1 MHRAWDDILLPIGGA
16 LQRRCYVD
24 EVTSS
29 KNRSDRVGVDVKE
42 SQPTDVSQLNVDAL
56 ALMMRERRET
66 SGLSIRQT
74 AAAAEVSF
82 MTLSRVESGS
92 QPDLTTFLRL
102 CAWLHVR
109 PETFF
114 VYGSR
119 RETSTVEAVTKHLAA
134 DPRLKGDAA
143 ARIAAMVKDLY
154 DALASEPAARPA
166 VACHLRAAS
175 VLRPGVPDR
184 LGGLLKDMQ
193 ARLLEKDLAGE
204 L

>member
-1 MHRAWDDILLPIGGA
+1 MYRILA
-16 LQRRCYVD
+16 VACVARCHIA
-24 EVTSS
+24 VTFELVPSS
-29 KNRSDRVGVDVKE
+29 KTRSVQREIADVA
-42 SQPTDVSQLNVDAL
+42 SPTGEVSQLDLDAL
-56 ALMMRERRET
+56 ALMLRERREDA
-66 SGLSIRQT
+66 GLSIRQA

-102 CAWLHVR
+102 CSWLHVR

-114 VYGSR
+114 VYGTHR
-119 RETSTVEAVTKHLAA
+119 DPSTVETVTRHLAA

-143 ARIAAMVKDLY
+143 ARIASMVKDLY
-154 DALASEPAARPA
+154 SALAVEPPARPA
-166 VACHLRAAS
+166 IACHLRAAS

-193 ARLLEKDLAGE
+193 ARLLELDSAGA

>member
-1 MHRAWDDILLPIGGA
+1 MSH
-16 LQRRCYVD
+16 RCYGVVVPSNDRSSERDVSPTAD
-24 EVTSS
+24 E
-29 KNRSDRVGVDVKE
+29 
-42 SQPTDVSQLNVDAL
+42 VSQLDLDAL
-56 ALMMRERRET
+56 ALMLRERREGA
-66 SGLSIRQT
+66 GLSIRQA

-102 CAWLHVR
+102 CSWLHVP

-119 RETSTVEAVTKHLAA
+119 RAPSTVEAVTRHLAA

-143 ARIAAMVKDLY
+143 ARISSMVRDLY
-154 DALASEPAARPA
+154 SALASEPAPRPV

-184 LGGLLKDMQ
+184 LGSLLGDMQ
-193 ARLLEKDLAGE
+193 AQLLELDSAGA

>member
-1 MHRAWDDILLPIGGA
+1 MTHRSVEF
-16 LQRRCYVD
+16 QRRMHVALAHRCYIGAVP
-24 EVTSS
+24 S
-29 KNRSDRVGVDVKE
+29 NARSTRRDVPDVE
-42 SQPTDVSQLNVDAL
+42 ASAGEVSQLDLGAL
-56 ALMMRERRET
+56 ALMLRERREDA
-66 SGLSIRQT
+66 GLSIRQA

-102 CAWLHVR
+102 CSWLHVR
-109 PETFF
+109 PDTFF

-119 RETSTVEAVTKHLAA
+119 REPSTVETVTRHLAA

-143 ARIAAMVKDLY
+143 ARISSMVKDLY
-154 DALASEPAARPA
+154 AALASEPAARPA

-193 ARLLEKDLAGE
+193 ARLQE
-204 L
+204 LDAVGAL

>member
-1 MHRAWDDILLPIGGA
+1 VSVVEP
-16 LQRRCYVD
+16 
-24 EVTSS
+24 S
-29 KNRSDRVGVDVKE
+29 VG
-42 SQPTDVSQLNVDAL
+42 DVSQLDLDAL
-56 ALMMRERRET
+56 ALMLRERREGA
-66 SGLSIRQT
+66 GLSIRQA

-102 CAWLHVR
+102 CSWLHVR

-119 RETSTVEAVTKHLAA
+119 RESSTVETVTRHLAA

-143 ARIAAMVKDLY
+143 ARISSMVKDLY
-154 DALASEPAARPA
+154 AALAIEPAARPA

-184 LGGLLKDMQ
+184 LGALLSDMQ
-193 ARLLEKDLAGE
+193 ARLLELDTAGA